1 MNYGYVRVS
10 TRDQNIERQM
20 DEMYKQGLSTNQIF
34 IDKQSG
40 KDFDRTNYQKLK
52 AILHPGDLV
61 IIKSIDRL
69 GRNYDMIIDE
79 WKDIVNRL
87 SVDIVVLDM
96 PLLDTRTE
104 SKNLVGKFISDIVLQ
119 ILSFVAENE
128 RENIK
133 KRQAEGIR
141 IAKLQ
146 GKHLGRPKY
155 VLPINYN
162 EITTLY
168 NNRSISL
175 SEALQQLKMNKS
187 TFYKYLKFEKIK
199 SST

>member
-1 MNYGYVRVS
+1 MKYGYVRVS
-10 TRDQNIERQM
+10 TKEQNIDRQLV
-20 DEMYKQGLSTNQIF
+20 EMYTQGLNDKTIF

-40 KDFDRTNYQKLK
+40 KDFERDEYQKLK
-52 AILHPGDLV
+52 KKLKSGDLL

-79 WKDIVNRL
+79 WRTLVNDMN
-87 SVDIVVLDM
+87 VDIQVLDM

-104 SKNLVGKFISDIVLQ
+104 GKNLVGKFISDIVLQ

-141 IAKLQ
+141 IAKEK

-155 VLPINYN
+155 LLPTNFY
-162 EITTLY
+162 EILSQY
-168 NNRSISL
+168 NNKQISL
-175 SEALQQLKMNKS
+175 SEALKTLKMNKS
-187 TFYKYLKFEKIK
+187 TFYKYTKKTLIH
-199 SST
+199 S

>member
-10 TRDQNIERQM
+10 TKDQNIDRQM
-20 DEMYKQGLSTNQIF
+20 EDMYNQGLTDDYIF
-34 IDKQSG
+34 IDRQSG
-40 KDFDRTNYQKLK
+40 KDFDRTNYQKMK
-52 AILHPGDLV
+52 ALFKNGDLL

-69 GRNYDMIIDE
+69 GRNYDMIIEE

-87 SVDIVVLDM
+87 NVDIVVLDM

-104 SKNLVGKFISDIVLQ
+104 GRNLVGKFISDIVLQ

-128 RENIK
+128 RENIR

-141 IAKLQ
+141 IAKMQ

-155 VLPINYN
+155 PLPKNFYEVLNQYKDKA
-162 EITTLY
+162 
-168 NNRSISL
+168 ISL
-175 SEALQQLKMNKS
+175 SKALEMLKMNKS
-187 TFYKYLKFEKIK
+187 TFYKYIK
-199 SST
+199 ASKNKEQ

>member
-10 TRDQNIERQM
+10 TKDQNIDRQLADM
-20 DEMYKQGLSTNQIF
+20 FLLGLNDRNIF

-40 KDFDRTNYQKLK
+40 KDFERTQYQLLK
-52 AILHPGDLV
+52 ATLKKGDLL

-79 WKDIVNRL
+79 WRSLVNEL
-87 SVDIVVLDM
+87 GVDILVIDM

-104 SKNLVGKFISDIVLQ
+104 GKNLVGKFISDVVLQ
-119 ILSFVAENE
+119 VLSFVAENE

-141 IAKLQ
+141 IAKEK
-146 GKHLGRPKY
+146 GKHLGRPRLTIPPNFNTIAIKY
-155 VLPINYN
+155 KQK
-162 EITTLY
+162 EIALAT
-168 NNRSISL
+168 
-175 SEALQQLKMNKS
+175 ALQSLNMNRS
-187 TFYKYLKFEKIK
+187 TFYNLIKIM
-199 SST
+199 